1 MKKLFAFLCF
11 LVVAQSV
18 KSQCSAYLNFGGTGS
33 YVTVEFVA
41 SGALNP
47 QYVIDW
53 GDGTIDTASTPFF
66 EHNYQIVDQYVIY
79 YYYNDLDNPNCYFFS
94 LDSIILTGG
103 SCIMDFTVQTVEY
116 AAALQAF
123 SDNTS
128 VPIYTIDWGDGS
140 PVVTAD
146 AAMHV
151 YGAPGIYNVCVQM
164 YDADPTLPC
173 ELFQCHEI
181 EIFGEGVACDVDL
194 QVSLNNQ
201 TATAIINGNAASDV
215 QYIINWGDGSF
226 DTNPVAQH
234 TYANTGLYEACI
246 YYGSAANSECQTSSC
261 IEVNVDPF
269 ASDCVFN
276 FVPTVSDL
284 DVTIDV
290 LAAGAADPEY
300 YFTWGDGSEG
310 DFGLPA
316 QHTYVAAGTYEI
328 CGIYTDLSN
337 PIGCQITECTTVE
350 VANGSGP
357 CAVDLSIS
365 QLGNEVFVTLSGTGA
380 STPGYFLEWGDGSL
394 PLTSPTGSHTYANPG
409 PYEIC
414 ATYYDEIIFGC
425 SATECETIL
434 ITDIE
439 EWDGIAFIE
448 AWPLPLDQQLN
459 IRLRLNEPGE
469 VQFRMF
475 DAAGRV
481 IRRFAPY
488 GLSNGERMLSLEVD
502 ELPKGVY
509 FLECLTEKGHR
520 TLRIIK

>member
-1 MKKLFAFLCF
+1 MKNFLSVLFL
-11 LVVAQSV
+11 LVTVHSV
-18 KSQCSAYLNFGGTGS
+18 KSQCFAYLNFGGTGS

-41 SGALNP
+41 SGAVNP
-47 QYVIDW
+47 QYIIDW

-116 AAALQAF
+116 AAAVQAF

-140 PVVTAD
+140 PVVVAD

-151 YGAPGIYNVCVQM
+151 YDSPGIYNVCVQM

-173 ELFQCHEI
+173 ELYQCHEI
-181 EIFGEGVACDVDL
+181 EIFGEGPVCDVDF
-194 QVSLNNQ
+194 QVTLNNQ
-201 TATAIINGNAASDV
+201 TATATINGNAASDV
-215 QYIINWGDGSF
+215 QYIINWGDGTY
-226 DTNPVAQH
+226 DTNPEVQH

-246 YYGSAANSECQTSSC
+246 YYGSSTNNACQTSSC

-276 FVPTVSDL
+276 FVATANGL

-290 LAAGAADPEY
+290 LAAGATDPEY
-300 YFTWGDGSEG
+300 FFSWGDGSTG

-316 QHTYVAAGTYEI
+316 QHTYPVAGTYEI
-328 CGIYTDLSN
+328 CGSYTDLSN
-337 PIGCQITECTTVE
+337 PLGCQINDCTTIE
-350 VANGSGP
+350 VTEGPGP
-357 CAVDLSIS
+357 CTVDLTIS
-365 QLGNEVFVTLSGTGA
+365 QLGNEVFVSMSGTGA
-380 STPGYFLEWGDGSL
+380 TTPGYFLEWGDGSL
-394 PLTSPTGSHTYANPG
+394 PLTTSTGSHTYVNPG

-425 SATECETIL
+425 TATECETVL
-434 ITDIE
+434 VTNVE
-439 EWDGIAFIE
+439 EMNGIALME
-448 AWPLPLDQQLN
+448 VWPIPVYDHLN
-459 IRLRLNEPGE
+459 VRLHLSEPSE
-469 VQFRMF
+469 IQFRLL
-475 DAAGRV
+475 DAAGR
-481 IRRFAPY
+481 IARIY
-488 GLSNGERMLSLEVD
+488 TQYSISNDARMFTLDVNEIP
-502 ELPKGVY
+502 EGVY
-509 FLECLTEKGHR
+509 FLECLTDDGSR
-520 TLRIIK
+520 TVRVVK